1 MATTSIAEVMTQKL
15 ETIKSS
21 ASAQD
26 AAKRMS
32 DKRISSLVVTD
43 ETGIAIGIVTERDL
57 VRRICV
63 HDASSKHTIVEQ
75 IMSSALVTIDAD
87 SQIDVAGTDIMLQN
101 NVRHLLVIQD
111 NDTNKPVGIITP
123 SDFVGY
129 LKDNLDI
136 DDVNA
141 RIIESLKDVNKDH
154 S

>member
-43 ETGIAIGIVTERDL
+43 KTDIAIGIVTERDL

-87 SQIDVAGTDIMLQN
+87 SPIEVAADIMLQN

-129 LKDNLDI
+129 LKDNLEI
-136 DDVNA
+136 DDVNT
-141 RIIESLKDVNKDH
+141 RIIESMKDVNKDH

>member
-43 ETGIAIGIVTERDL
+43 ETDIAIGIVTERDL

-87 SQIDVAGTDIMLQN
+87 SQIDVAADIMLQN

-111 NDTNKPVGIITP
+111 NDTSKPVGIITP

>member
-43 ETGIAIGIVTERDL
+43 KTDIAIGIVTERDL

-87 SQIDVAGTDIMLQN
+87 SPIDVAADIMLQ
-101 NVRHLLVIQD
+101 
-111 NDTNKPVGIITP
+111 TNLWV
-123 SDFVGY
+123 
-129 LKDNLDI
+129 
-136 DDVNA
+136 
-141 RIIESLKDVNKDH
+141 
-154 S
+154 

>member
-1 MATTSIAEVMTQKL
+1 MTQKL

-43 ETGIAIGIVTERDL
+43 QTDIAIGIVTERDL

-87 SQIDVAGTDIMLQN
+87 SQIDVAADIMLQN

-129 LKDNLDI
+129 VKDNLDI

-141 RIIESLKDVNKDH
+141 RIIESMKDVNKDH

>member
-43 ETGIAIGIVTERDL
+43 KTDIAIGIVTERDL

-87 SQIDVAGTDIMLQN
+87 APIDVAADIMLQN

-129 LKDNLDI
+129 LKNNLEI

-141 RIIESLKDVNKDH
+141 RIIESMKDVNKDH

>member
-43 ETGIAIGIVTERDL
+43 ETDIAIGIVTERDL

-87 SQIDVAGTDIMLQN
+87 SQIDVAADIMLQN

-141 RIIESLKDVNKDH
+141 RIIESMKDVNRDH

>member
-43 ETGIAIGIVTERDL
+43 KTDIAIGIVTERDL

-87 SQIDVAGTDIMLQN
+87 SQIDVAADIMLQN

-141 RIIESLKDVNKDH
+141 RIIESMKDVNKDH

>member
-43 ETGIAIGIVTERDL
+43 KTDIAIGIVTERDL

-87 SQIDVAGTDIMLQN
+87 SPIDVAADIMLQN

-129 LKDNLDI
+129 LKDNLEI

-141 RIIESLKDVNKDH
+141 RIIESMKDVNKDH

>member
-1 MATTSIAEVMTQKL
+1 MATTTSIAEVMTQKL

-43 ETGIAIGIVTERDL
+43 ETDIAIGIVTERDL

-87 SQIDVAGTDIMLQN
+87 SQIDVAADIMLQN

-141 RIIESLKDVNKDH
+141 RIIESMKDVNKDH

>member
-43 ETGIAIGIVTERDL
+43 ETDIAIGIVTERDL

-75 IMSSALVTIDAD
+75 IMSSVLVTIDAD
-87 SQIDVAGTDIMLQN
+87 SQIDVAADIMLQN

-141 RIIESLKDVNKDH
+141 RIIESMKDVNKDH

>member
-1 MATTSIAEVMTQKL
+1 MTQKL

-26 AAKRMS
+26 AAKRMN

-43 ETGIAIGIVTERDL
+43 ETDIAIGIVTERDL

-87 SQIDVAGTDIMLQN
+87 SQIDVAADIMLQN

-141 RIIESLKDVNKDH
+141 RIIESMKDVNKDH